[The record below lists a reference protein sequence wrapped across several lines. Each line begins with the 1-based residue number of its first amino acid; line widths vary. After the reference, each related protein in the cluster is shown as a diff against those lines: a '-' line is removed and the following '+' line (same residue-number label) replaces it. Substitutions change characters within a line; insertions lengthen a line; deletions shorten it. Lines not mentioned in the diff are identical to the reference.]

1 MYQRILVPVAD
12 DATSDAGLDEAIRLA
27 RVAGGAIRLLH
38 LVNELPYVG
47 EAALYAASPAD
58 DARGA
63 LQRGAD
69 LLAARVRRAVLAGVD
84 VDTLLVEGSG
94 QRLAEVVGA
103 QVAAWPAELVVLGT
117 HGRHGLAR
125 AVLGSEAEQ
134 IVRRSTVPVL
144 LVRHEDD
151 GDALVKSA
159 REAAEA

>member
-12 DATSDAGLDEAIRLA
+12 DAVSDAGLDEAIRLA
-27 RVAGGAIRLLH
+27 RLGGGAVRLLH
-38 LVNELPYVG
+38 LVNELPYIG
-47 EAALYAASPAD
+47 EAALYVTAPSD

-69 LLAARVRRAVLAGVD
+69 LLAVRVRRAVLAGVE

-103 QVAAWPAELVVLGT
+103 QVAAWPADLVVLGT
-117 HGRHGLAR
+117 HGRHGIAR

-144 LVRHEDD
+144 LVRHDAD
-151 GDALVKSA
+151 GDTAVKSA